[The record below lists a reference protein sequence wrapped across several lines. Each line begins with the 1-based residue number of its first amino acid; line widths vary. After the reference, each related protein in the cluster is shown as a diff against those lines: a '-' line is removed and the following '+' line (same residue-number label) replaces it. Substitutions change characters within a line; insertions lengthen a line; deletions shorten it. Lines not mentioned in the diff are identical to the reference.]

1 MARSPPFPGR
11 EWFICPQE
19 RKKGGNVDG
28 EGEKGEI
35 EEKRKGEETNPKTD
49 SPLFSNSN
57 HRMGMYYQSFQ
68 RHVDRVPMTL
78 TICCDCGRL
87 STPVAIRGQLP
98 ICAACHKKGPPKQKQ
113 AHCAVCNFRLQP
125 RSFQATVLVKSR
137 WAFCRAVQ
145 TEVLCYRCVALGDP
159 ARQPW
164 DLSEIRRLRQQERLS
179 F

>member
-1 MARSPPFPGR
+1 MTRGMARFPPFQEGSGFPVYKKKEEMWMGRGKRGDQPQSDSPP
-11 EWFICPQE
+11 
-19 RKKGGNVDG
+19 
-28 EGEKGEI
+28 
-35 EEKRKGEETNPKTD
+35 
-49 SPLFSNSN
+49 FSNSN

>member
-1 MARSPPFPGR
+1 MTRGMARFPPF
-11 EWFICPQE
+11 QE
-19 RKKGGNVDG
+19 GSGFPVYKKEKRRNVDG
-28 EGEKGEI
+28 EE
-35 EEKRKGEETNPKTD
+35 EEKREKRGPTPIRLTTV
-49 SPLFSNSN
+49 SHFN

-145 TEVLCYRCVALGDP
+145 TEVLCFRCVALGDP
-159 ARQPW
+159 TRQPW